1 MNENSFFKLF
11 WTFSAKSAK
20 KYKAIPTH
28 PHHSTPPF
36 FYIKFNS
43 KENKRKFFPKNKPK
57 ECTLFNQTAVP
68 FSFPLCWEEKSES
81 LRVGR
86 KQRGPCMHA
95 KSLQSCPTLC
105 DPMDCSPPASSV
117 HGILQAR
124 ILEWAAISS
133 SGGLPTQG
141 SKTCLLCLLLW
152 QAVSLPLEPSGKP
165 RGKINLTELICS
177 LGPLRNH
184 SSLPG
189 LAPGCCVYCNKAA
202 WKYENLTYAL

>member
-1 MNENSFFKLF
+1 MNENSFFKF
-11 WTFSAKSAK
+11 WKFSA
-20 KYKAIPTH
+20 
-28 PHHSTPPF
+28 
-36 FYIKFNS
+36 N
-43 KENKRKFFPKNKPK
+43 PKNVPYLIRQQF
-57 ECTLFNQTAVP
+57 LFLSHFAGRRRVRV
-68 FSFPLCWEEKSES
+68 WGWAES
-81 LRVGR
+81 RDGTCV
-86 KQRGPCMHA
+86 HA

-105 DPMDCSPPASSV
+105 DPVDCSPPASSV

-141 SKTCLLCLLLW
+141 SKSCLLCLLLW
-152 QAVSLPLEPSGKP
+152 QAVSLPLETSGKP

-189 LAPGCCVYCNKAA
+189 LALGCCVYCNKAA